1 MADPW
6 ELLKRAR
13 EHVKAQFDALDYCG
27 GTDDC
32 HCSNAQEVY
41 CLLEEIDSAIKHH
54 EENIG
59 WIRQGSWGR
68 YQGEY
73 GEAFINPA
81 PKATVGYTFFW
92 RVFRKSPKGHRH
104 DGYAKSYEEAQ
115 RLATQVLRENQDG

>member
-1 MADPW
+1 MTDPW
-6 ELLKRAR
+6 NLLKRAR
-13 EHVKAQFDALDYCG
+13 EELGTIEALTLHPKFHNGEG
-27 GTDDC
+27 GDELT
-32 HCSNAQEVY
+32 NFLA
-41 CLLEEIDSAIKHH
+41 EIDSAIKHH

-92 RVFRKSPKGHRH
+92 RVFRKSPKGHQH

>member
-1 MADPW
+1 MTDPW
-6 ELLKRAR
+6 NLLKRAR
-13 EHVKAQFDALDYCG
+13 EELGTIEALTLHPKFHNGEG
-27 GTDDC
+27 GDELT
-32 HCSNAQEVY
+32 NFLA
-41 CLLEEIDSAIKHH
+41 EIDSAIKYH

-92 RVFRKSPKGHRH
+92 RVFRKSPKGHQH

-115 RLATQVLRENQDG
+115 RLATQILRENQDG